1 MQRSRQTIYNTARG
15 VEIEAAGFAVLGG
28 LLDDFVAALNDL
40 AARGKN
46 AAARSHKLLA
56 LVPAQCLA
64 RQRTAPRDPYQ
75 RLLGMLDFIS
85 GMTDTYAVALYR
97 KVRGISLTGR

>member
-1 MQRSRQTIYNTARG
+1 M
-15 VEIEAAGFAVLGG
+15 EIEAAGFAVLGG

-56 LVPAQCLA
+56 LVPPQCLA